1 MTKAQR
7 AKLLRERFRAKGG
20 LPYAPMARVTP
31 KRHQESRRPIVMA
44 ATTSRRGNLYSQV
57 LTACAMTPKDEL
69 GYFSSSDVREPISK
83 IMKKPYDI
91 PAFSQHLNEFCTP
104 ERDNILR
111 RTGYPRRYR
120 FRFTN
125 PLMEPYVVMRGITRG
140 FITT

>member
-1 MTKAQR
+1 
-7 AKLLRERFRAKGG
+7 
-20 LPYAPMARVTP
+20 
-31 KRHQESRRPIVMA
+31 
-44 ATTSRRGNLYSQV
+44 
-57 LTACAMTPKDEL
+57 MTPKDEL